1 MDQHHELNAP
11 EPTIPQ
17 SIPLLIDIAN
27 TLKQKDI
34 TSCFDRQLC
43 ATSSGHFTTRL
54 LTHSVSGFSRAIP
67 PAEKNLALLSTSIR
81 DVVDLRAVTARTRHH
96 TLFFHAC
103 IALRTVMRETPVN

>member
-1 MDQHHELNAP
+1 MAQHHELNVP

-17 SIPLLIDIAN
+17 SIPPLHDIAN
-27 TLKQKDI
+27 TLKQKNI
-34 TSCFDRQLC
+34 TSCLDRQLR

-54 LTHSVSGFSRAIP
+54 LTHSVSGFSRATP

-81 DVVDLRAVTARTRHH
+81 SVVDLRAVTTRTRHH
-96 TLFFHAC
+96 ALFFQHC